1 MKRQKPHPNKRNIIT
16 NAVVIAVGVT
26 LLNTSPTF
34 ATVQKNVSANYEQTT
49 RTFTVQDALKVSKG
63 DLHSEDNLLDKSLYG
78 EKPIS

>member
-34 ATVQKNVSANYEQTT
+34 ATTQKM
-49 RTFTVQDALKVSKG
+49 
-63 DLHSEDNLLDKSLYG
+63 
-78 EKPIS
+78 